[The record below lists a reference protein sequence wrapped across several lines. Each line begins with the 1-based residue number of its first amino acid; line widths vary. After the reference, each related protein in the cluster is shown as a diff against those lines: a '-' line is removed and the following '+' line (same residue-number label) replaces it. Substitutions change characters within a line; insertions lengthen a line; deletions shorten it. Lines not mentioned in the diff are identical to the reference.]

1 MTQPIL
7 RTEGL
12 TKRFGGLVAID
23 SVDLSFAGGRV
34 HAVIGPNGAGKTTFF
49 NLISGMLPP
58 DAGRVFFDGQD
69 ITGLKPHQISRRG
82 IKRTMQIKS
91 VFPNQSVADN
101 LWITAKAG
109 HGFLHPFRPASS
121 FTDVREKVDRTLEQM
136 GLTEVAGQT
145 AGTLSYGNMALLEI
159 GMALVSSPK
168 LLLLDEPIC
177 GMSPVETEQTVEKI
191 RALSREVDIIIIEHD
206 MEVVFGLADDITV
219 MAQGAVLASGTPTQI
234 RDDERVREAYL
245 GRPEDDLL
253 DEDEAHA

>member
-1 MTQPIL
+1 VSEAVL

-12 TKRFGGLVAID
+12 TKRFGGLVA
-23 SVDLSFAGGRV
+23 VDNVHLAFESGRV
-34 HAVIGPNGAGKTTFF
+34 HAIIGPNGAGKTTFF
-49 NLISGMLPP
+49 NIISGMQAP
-58 DAGRVFFDGQD
+58 DAGRVFFAGQD

-91 VFPNQSVADN
+91 VFPNMSVAEN

-109 HGFLHPFRPASS
+109 DGFLHPFRPASS
-121 FTDVREKVDRTLEQM
+121 FADVRQKVEATLQQI
-136 GLTEVAGQT
+136 GLAGVAGQV

-177 GMSPVETEQTVEKI
+177 GMSPVETENTVQKI
-191 RALSREVDIIIIEHD
+191 RALSKQVDIVIIEHD

-219 MAQGAVLASGTPTQI
+219 MAQGAVLASGTPQQI
-234 RDDERVREAYL
+234 GADERVREAYL
-245 GRPEDDLL
+245 GRPEDDAL